1 MIVTQKWLQ
10 EWIDIT
16 DIEIEKI
23 VQIFNTIGLEVAEV
37 RKIEI
42 PKNVVIGKVLSCQKH
57 PNADKLNVCRVDV
70 GDEELQI
77 VCGAANVV
85 NAEYV
90 AVAKVG
96 ALLPGDFAI
105 KPAKLRGV
113 ESFGMICS
121 STELGLPQMEN
132 GIMILDESIGEL
144 EVGKELREYEIFQD
158 FVIDIELTANR
169 GDCLSI
175 LGIARELAAALQR
188 SLKNLVLEE
197 ESSSIGIG
205 RILHIEAQK
214 DIESM
219 LMYKAFSS
227 KDFRLPFLI
236 RYRVA
241 LIGEEI
247 RNSAEQ
253 LAFYITHTTGVI
265 TRIYGY
271 RFFDKQIHIKKDEKG
286 YDAVY
291 DGKKAAVIG
300 VYQFDAS
307 KPKED
312 EEIYIVECSYI
323 EPEIIAKKMYESP
336 QKSDWAYYR
345 SSRGSEP
352 RVSLGIDYAKKVL
365 YTLLKDTTLYS
376 GMQEIIK
383 EIPSKSIKVEFQ
395 SLYALI
401 GQPIAKGDIVEI
413 LKNLGFEITNFSDD
427 LMVVQVPLYR
437 HDIENLQ
444 DVAEEVVRLY
454 GIDNIQAAPLCFVE
468 QNRINRAYEEYK
480 KERIL
485 REFAIANGYFESVS
499 YIFANKEML
508 QKFGFEVVKKE
519 LDLINPITKEMDTL
533 RTSLV
538 PNLLEQV
545 QNNLKTG
552 KKHIKLFEIGTIFNK
567 ERFEKKSLCFIFSGT
582 KEPESVSN
590 KAKPDIVQFQDIVQD
605 VAKIIGDFALESIQA
620 TNALMHPYQSAAII
634 KNGTKV
640 GKLYKLHTQKQE
652 ELELL
657 ATYIAEIDIEDL
669 DLRYPKA
676 KSYSIYQLSLKDLS
690 IVVDKDTP
698 FATIKNAL
706 QELPKEVKRFYPI
719 DVYEDEKLGDKKSLT
734 IRFAI
739 QSDEKTLTEEEI
751 GKILE
756 EILRVLEEKV
766 GASLR

>member
-10 EWIDIT
+10 EWIDIS
-16 DIEIEKI
+16 DIKIEKI
-23 VQIFNTIGLEVAEV
+23 VEIFNTIGLEVAEIQ
-37 RKIEI
+37 KIDI
-42 PKNVVIGKVLSCQKH
+42 PPNVVVGKVLSCQKH
-57 PNADKLNVCRVDV
+57 PNADKLNVCSVDV

-77 VCGAANVV
+77 VCGATNVV

-96 ALLPGDFAI
+96 AVLPGDFTI

-121 STELGLPQMEN
+121 STEIGLPKMEN

-158 FVIDIELTANR
+158 YVIDIELTANR

-175 LGIARELAAALQR
+175 LGIARELSAALQR

-197 ESSSIGIG
+197 EHSTIGIG

-227 KDFRLPFLI
+227 KDFKLPFLI

-241 LIGEEI
+241 LVTDEI
-247 RNSAEQ
+247 KNSAEQ
-253 LAFYITHTTGVI
+253 LAFYVTHSTGVI

-271 RFFDKQIHIKKDEKG
+271 QFFHKQIHVKKDELG
-286 YDAVY
+286 YDAVF
-291 DGKKAAVIG
+291 DDEKASIVG
-300 VYQFDAS
+300 VYQCDAS

-323 EPEIIAKKMYESP
+323 DPQTIAKKMFEHP
-336 QKSDWAYYR
+336 QKSDWVYYR

-352 RVSLGIDYAKKVL
+352 RISLGIDYIKKVL
-365 YTLLKDTTLYS
+365 QTLLKGATLYS

-383 EIPSKSIKVEFQ
+383 EVPAKSIKVEFQ

-401 GQPIAKGDIVEI
+401 GQPIAKNDIVEI
-413 LKNLGFEITNFSDD
+413 LKSLGFEITNFSDD
-427 LMVVQVPLYR
+427 LMVIQVPLFR

-444 DVAEEVVRLY
+444 DVAEEVVRMY
-454 GIDNIQAAPLCFVE
+454 GIDNIDAVPLCFVE
-468 QNRINRAYEEYK
+468 QNRINQAYAEYK
-480 KERIL
+480 KERML

-499 YIFANKEML
+499 YIFTSKEIL
-508 QKFGFEVVKKE
+508 QKYGFGVVKKE
-519 LDLINPITKEMDTL
+519 MDLINPITKEMDTL

-545 QNNLKTG
+545 SSNIKNG
-552 KKHIKLFEIGTIFNK
+552 KKHIKLFEIGTIFTA
-567 ERFEKKSLCFIFSGT
+567 EREEKKSLCFVFSGT
-582 KEPESVSN
+582 KQPENIIN
-590 KAKPDIVQFQDIVQD
+590 KAKPPLVQLQDIVED
-605 VAKIIGDFALESIQA
+605 LAKILGDFELESIPA
-620 TNALMHPYQSAAII
+620 SNALMHPYQSAAIM
-634 KNGTKV
+634 KSGTRV
-640 GKLYKLHTQKQE
+640 GKLYKLHTQKQK
-652 ELELL
+652 ELELPT
-657 ATYIAEIDIEDL
+657 TYIAEIDIEAL
-669 DLRYPKA
+669 DLTYPKA
-676 KSYSIYQLSLKDLS
+676 KPYSVYQLSLKDLS
-690 IVVDKDTP
+690 IVVDKDIP
-698 FATIKNAL
+698 FSTIKNAL

-719 DVYEDEKLGDKKSLT
+719 DVYEDEKLGNKKSLT

-756 EILRVLEEKV
+756 EILRVLQEKV